1 MHLWLAPFTP
11 GGKHSISITFAE
23 SIRIAMIRIWVSSSY
38 VTGFRHK
45 NLLLSFTGCIF
56 IAYEQ
61 PSLIALQDAHFSTER
76 RLETSWGE
84 VCRGLAS
91 LIEDLS
97 RDVFEKQTATGRRIK
112 LTLARFNVN
121 ASTVSSAFWHFE
133 LNYTDQKGVLN
144 SWNKSC

>member
-23 SIRIAMIRIWVSSSY
+23 STRIAMIRIWVSSSY

-45 NLLLSFTGCIF
+45 NLLLSFTGSIF

-61 PSLIALQDAHFSTER
+61 PSLIALQDARFSTGG
-76 RLETSWGE
+76 RLETNRERFAG
-84 VCRGLAS
+84 GLAS

-97 RDVFEKQTATGRRIK
+97 RDVFVKRTATGRRIK
-112 LTLARFNVN
+112 LTLTRFNVN
-121 ASTVSSAFWHFE
+121 TSTVSSAFLHFE
-133 LNYTDQKGVLN
+133 LNCTDQKGVFN
-144 SWNKSC
+144 SWNKSS